1 MAYHE
6 NLRKMDVIVLI
17 APLLLLGIASWIDL
31 KTREIPDL
39 FCVSLL
45 LIGFTAAVFG
55 WAGIRWW
62 MVLTGL
68 AVGFTVGFLLFRFAE
83 LGGGDAKV
91 IIGVGAVL
99 GPVGIWFFLF
109 WMALFGG
116 VLALVA
122 RSRGQRDYA
131 YGPALLLGYIGY
143 LVFPADL
150 FSTIKELMT
159 Y

>member
-1 MAYHE
+1 MKKVFNDEWHW
-6 NLRKMDVIVLI
+6 KLI
-17 APLLLLGIASWIDL
+17 LLLPLILLVFVMVVDL
-31 KTREIPDL
+31 RTREIPAWITL
-39 FCVSLL
+39 A
-45 LIGFTAAVFG
+45 LIGVGLIAATGGF
-55 WAGIRWW
+55 AGIRWW
-62 MVLTGL
+62 MVVTGL
-68 AVGFTVGFLLFRFAE
+68 AVGFTIGYLLFRFAQF
-83 LGGGDAKV
+83 GGGDAKV
-91 IIGVGAVL
+91 IAGIGAVL

-143 LVFPADL
+143 LIFPADI

>member
-1 MAYHE
+1 MKKVFNDEWHW
-6 NLRKMDVIVLI
+6 KLI
-17 APLLLLGIASWIDL
+17 LLLPLILLVFVVVVDQR
-31 KTREIPDL
+31 TREIPDWITL
-39 FCVSLL
+39 A
-45 LIGFTAAVFG
+45 LIGIGLIAAAGGF
-55 WAGIRWW
+55 AGIRWW
-62 MVLTGL
+62 MVVTGL
-68 AVGFTVGFLLFRFAE
+68 AVGFTIGYFLFRFAQF
-83 LGGGDAKV
+83 GGGDAKV
-91 IIGVGAVL
+91 IAGVGAVL

-143 LVFPADL
+143 LIFPADL